1 MSGTRGHWEN
11 VYATKAETAVSWYQ
25 PHCVRSL
32 ELIAAAAPNPAA
44 TIIDVGGGAS
54 QLVDDLIA
62 KGYTDLTVLD
72 LAEEALA
79 KSRDRLG
86 SDASKV
92 AWVVADITEWHPS
105 RTYDV
110 WHDRAV
116 FHFLT
121 ESAQQAAYLAA
132 LRAGTSA
139 GSSVIMATFALD
151 GPEKCSDLPVQRYS
165 PATLAARLGPAFVLM
180 RQADETHE
188 TPWGSQQRFTY
199 AMFKRQP

>member
-25 PHCVRSL
+25 PHSVRSL

-72 LAEEALA
+72 VAEEALA

-92 AWVVADITEWHPS
+92 AWVVADTTEWHPS

-121 ESAQQAAYLAA
+121 EPAQQAAYLAA